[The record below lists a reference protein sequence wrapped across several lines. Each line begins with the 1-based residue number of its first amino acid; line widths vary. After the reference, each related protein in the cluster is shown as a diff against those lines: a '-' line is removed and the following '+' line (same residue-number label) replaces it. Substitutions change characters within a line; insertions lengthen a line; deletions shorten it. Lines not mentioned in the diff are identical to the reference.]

1 MMPSD
6 RIHEALMG
14 FKAQQLLNEAHN
26 RDSVSAEPRPVV
38 VIVEE
43 NLVALSS
50 AVVNSPSAIEESK
63 SSIDAQS
70 VEEATPPLPRRTDR
84 RFNAQI
90 WATAVGIAGVLAIL
104 ASAAPFSPPVWKGS
118 VQQVSTQS
126 PESSIT
132 AASASMQAPV
142 TNRGHR
148 RASLKIVEPSW
159 VSACADGKQIFAEL
173 FTTNE
178 AREFWFSSRAV
189 VRIGNA
195 SGVEFALDG
204 VSLGPLGGHARL
216 RRIEIDPNG
225 LRVVP
230 VKPSDGDRD
239 CWNI

>member
-14 FKAQQLLNEAHN
+14 FKAQQLLREAQN
-26 RDSVSAEPRPVV
+26 QDSVPARPVV
-38 VIVEE
+38 TIVEE
-43 NLVALSS
+43 NLVALAS
-50 AVVNSPSAIEESK
+50 AGVDSPSAVEESR
-63 SSIDAQS
+63 SSNDAQS
-70 VEEATPPLPRRTDR
+70 VKDMTSLPQRADR
-84 RFNAQI
+84 RINAPL
-90 WATAVGIAGVLAIL
+90 WATTVGVAGVLAIL
-104 ASAAPFSPPVWKGS
+104 ASAAPFSPPTRKGP
-118 VQQVSTQS
+118 VQKVSTQS
-126 PESSIT
+126 PESSIS
-132 AASASMQAPV
+132 AASALIQAPA
-142 TNRGHR
+142 TSRGQR
-148 RASLKIVEPSW
+148 RASLKIVETSW

-189 VRIGNA
+189 VRVGNA
-195 SGVEFALDG
+195 SGVEFTLDG
-204 VSLGPLGGHARL
+204 ISVGPLGGHARL

>member
-14 FKAQQLLNEAHN
+14 FKAQQLLREAHN
-26 RDSVSAEPRPVV
+26 RESLLAEPRPVV

-50 AVVNSPSAIEESK
+50 AVVDSPSK
-63 SSIDAQS
+63 
-70 VEEATPPLPRRTDR
+70 VEDMPSPPQRADR
-84 RFNAQI
+84 RINGRL
-90 WATAVGIAGVLAIL
+90 WATTVGIAGVLAIL
-104 ASAAPFSPPVWKGS
+104 ASAAPFSPPVRKGT
-118 VQQVSTQS
+118 VQKVSTQS
-126 PESSIT
+126 PESSIS
-132 AASASMQAPV
+132 AASALIQAPV
-142 TNRGHR
+142 TSNGQR
-148 RASLKIVEPSW
+148 RASLKIVETSW

-178 AREFWFSSRAV
+178 AREFWFSSRAM
-189 VRIGNA
+189 VRVGNA

-204 VSLGPLGGHARL
+204 VSLGPFGGHARL
-216 RRIEIDPNG
+216 RRIEIDPRG

-239 CWNI
+239 C

>member
-14 FKAQQLLNEAHN
+14 FKAQQLLREAHN
-26 RDSVSAEPRPVV
+26 RDSVPAEPRPVV
-38 VIVEE
+38 IVVEE

-50 AVVNSPSAIEESK
+50 ARVDSPSTVEESR

-70 VEEATPPLPRRTDR
+70 SGDTPPLPQRAGRRL
-84 RFNAQI
+84 NAQI
-90 WATAVGIAGVLAIL
+90 WATTVGIAGVLAIL
-104 ASAAPFSPPVWKGS
+104 ASAAPFSPPLRKGP
-118 VQQVSTQS
+118 VQQVSPQS

-132 AASASMQAPV
+132 AASASIQAPV
-142 TNRGHR
+142 TSHGQR
-148 RASLKIVEPSW
+148 RASLKIVETSW
-159 VSACADGKQIFAEL
+159 VSACADGKQVFAEL

-189 VRIGNA
+189 VRVGNA

-204 VSLGPLGGHARL
+204 VPLGPLGGHARL